1 MHAAVYLDHNATTPV
16 DDAVLTAMLPFL
28 REHYGNP
35 SSVHRPGRTARA
47 ALERAREQVA
57 ALVGA
62 HPAQVIFTAGG
73 TEANSLA
80 LRGVAAVEV
89 PPGRIAVSAIEHPSV
104 AETAEALGG
113 QGWLVAR
120 IPVDSEGRVTV
131 AGLEAGLD
139 ERAVLASV
147 MWANNETGVI
157 QDIAALSTVAR
168 ERGVV
173 FHTDAVQAL
182 GKLPVDFAASGAQLM
197 SLSAHKI
204 YGPKGVGALIVDK
217 AVDFVPQLVGGGQE
231 KARRAG
237 TENVAGIVGFGAAAE
252 LARERLEM
260 RRRRALALRERLTAG
275 LRGLAASYG
284 IVEFSASAE
293 RLPNTCCFAV
303 PGVDGETLVLR
314 LDQAGVAVSSGSAC
328 ASGSGEPSP
337 VLLAMGIDPQLAR
350 GGLRVSLG
358 EGNTEADVDAF
369 LTRLAVALV
378 KLVPVPHAAAG

>member
-16 DDAVLTAMLPFL
+16 DDAVLAAMLPFL

-89 PPGRIAVSAIEHPSV
+89 PPGRIAISAIEHPSV

-113 QGWLVAR
+113 QGWSVAR

>member
-16 DDAVLTAMLPFL
+16 DDAVLAAMLPFL

-89 PPGRIAVSAIEHPSV
+89 PPGRIAISAIEHPSV

-113 QGWLVAR
+113 QGWSVAR

-275 LRGLAASYG
+275 LRGLAAGYG

-358 EGNTEADVDAF
+358 EGNTEADMDAF